1 MANDGLDDLMKA
13 FDRVKKAPR
22 DAVLK
27 ALTTSAESIASTQR
41 ALAPEDTG
49 ALKDSITVTLPGQS
63 TPPYSQP
70 GGNRVAGD
78 NEIIVT
84 AGNSDVRYPHLVE
97 HGTAHAS
104 AQPFF
109 GRASGSSANTH
120 SNVSTGQAE
129 RRSGTHGMERP
140 ANEYR
145 TCSHPS
151 NCHPQPAG
159 Q

>member
-27 ALTTSAESIASTQR
+27 ALTASAESVASTQR

-78 NEIIVT
+78 NEVIITVGDT
-84 AGNSDVRYPHLVE
+84 DTRYPHLVE
-97 HGTAHAS
+97 YGTS
-104 AQPFF
+104 KTDAQPFF
-109 GRASGSSANTH
+109 WPGFRLQRKRAQQRIDRAGRKAIRDAWK
-120 SNVSTGQAE
+120 
-129 RRSGTHGMERP
+129 GTTSE
-140 ANEYR
+140 
-145 TCSHPS
+145 
-151 NCHPQPAG
+151 
-159 Q
+159 

>member
-1 MANDGLDDLMKA
+1 MKA

-49 ALKDSITVTLPGQS
+49 ALKNSIAVTLPGQS

-78 NEIIVT
+78 NEVIITV
-84 AGNSDVRYPHLVE
+84 GDSDTRYPHLVE
-97 HGTAHAS
+97 YGTAAAD

-109 GRASGSSANTH
+109 WPGFRLQRKRAQQRIDRAGRKAIR
-120 SNVSTGQAE
+120 QAWE
-129 RRSGTHGMERP
+129 GTTSE
-140 ANEYR
+140 
-145 TCSHPS
+145 
-151 NCHPQPAG
+151 
-159 Q
+159 

>member
-49 ALKDSITVTLPGQS
+49 ALKNSIAVTLPGQS

-78 NEIIVT
+78 NEVIITV
-84 AGNSDVRYPHLVE
+84 GDSDIRYPHLVE
-97 HGTAHAS
+97 YGTAAAD

-109 GRASGSSANTH
+109 WPGFRLQRKRAQQRIDRAGRKAIR
-120 SNVSTGQAE
+120 QAWE
-129 RRSGTHGMERP
+129 GTTSE
-140 ANEYR
+140 
-145 TCSHPS
+145 
-151 NCHPQPAG
+151 
-159 Q
+159 

>member
-109 GRASGSSANTH
+109 WPGFRLQRKHAQQRIDRAGRKALRDAWNGKTS
-120 SNVSTGQAE
+120 E
-129 RRSGTHGMERP
+129 
-140 ANEYR
+140 
-145 TCSHPS
+145 
-151 NCHPQPAG
+151 
-159 Q
+159 

>member
-1 MANDGLDDLMKA
+1 MRA

-27 ALTTSAESIASTQR
+27 ALATSAESIASTQR

-49 ALKDSITVTLPGQS
+49 ALRDSIAVTLPGHS

-78 NEIIVT
+78 NEVIITV
-84 AGNSDVRYPHLVE
+84 GDSDTRYPHLVE
-97 HGTAHAS
+97 YGTAAAD

-109 GRASGSSANTH
+109 WPGFRLQRKRAQQRIDRAGRKAVRDAWKG
-120 SNVSTGQAE
+120 
-129 RRSGTHGMERP
+129 
-140 ANEYR
+140 R
-145 TCSHPS
+145 TSE
-151 NCHPQPAG
+151 
-159 Q
+159 

>member
-13 FDRVKKAPR
+13 FDRLKKAPR

-78 NEIIVT
+78 NEVIITVGDT
-84 AGNSDVRYPHLVE
+84 DTRYPHLVE
-97 HGTAHAS
+97 YGTS
-104 AQPFF
+104 KTDAQPFF
-109 GRASGSSANTH
+109 WPGFRLQRKRAQQRIDRAGRKAIRDAWK
-120 SNVSTGQAE
+120 
-129 RRSGTHGMERP
+129 GTTSE
-140 ANEYR
+140 
-145 TCSHPS
+145 
-151 NCHPQPAG
+151 
-159 Q
+159 

>member
-1 MANDGLDDLMKA
+1 MRA

-27 ALTTSAESIASTQR
+27 ALATSAESIASTQR

-49 ALKDSITVTLPGQS
+49 ALRDSIAVTLPGHS

-78 NEIIVT
+78 NEVIITV
-84 AGNSDVRYPHLVE
+84 GDSDTRYPHLVE
-97 HGTAHAS
+97 YGTAAAD

-109 GRASGSSANTH
+109 WPGFRLQRKRAQQRIDRAGRKAVRDAWK
-120 SNVSTGQAE
+120 
-129 RRSGTHGMERP
+129 GTTSE
-140 ANEYR
+140 
-145 TCSHPS
+145 
-151 NCHPQPAG
+151 
-159 Q
+159 

>member
-49 ALKDSITVTLPGQS
+49 ALKDSIAVTLPGQS

-70 GGNRVAGD
+70 GGNRVAGPS
-78 NEIIVT
+78 EVIITVGDT
-84 AGNSDVRYPHLVE
+84 DTRYPHLVE
-97 HGTAHAS
+97 YGTS
-104 AQPFF
+104 KTDAQPFF
-109 GRASGSSANTH
+109 WPGFRLQRKRAQQLIDRAGRKAVRDAWK
-120 SNVSTGQAE
+120 
-129 RRSGTHGMERP
+129 GTTSE
-140 ANEYR
+140 
-145 TCSHPS
+145 
-151 NCHPQPAG
+151 
-159 Q
+159 

>member
-27 ALTTSAESIASTQR
+27 ALTTSAKSIASTQR

-49 ALKDSITVTLPGQS
+49 ALKASVAVTLPGQS

-78 NEIIVT
+78 NEVIITVGDT
-84 AGNSDVRYPHLVE
+84 DTRYPHLVE
-97 HGTAHAS
+97 YGTS
-104 AQPFF
+104 KTDAQPFF
-109 GRASGSSANTH
+109 WPGFRLQRKRAQQRIDRAGRKAIRDAWNGKTS
-120 SNVSTGQAE
+120 E
-129 RRSGTHGMERP
+129 
-140 ANEYR
+140 
-145 TCSHPS
+145 
-151 NCHPQPAG
+151 
-159 Q
+159 

>member
-1 MANDGLDDLMKA
+1 MASDGLDDLMKA

-27 ALTTSAESIASTQR
+27 ALTTSAGSIASTQR

-49 ALKDSITVTLPGQS
+49 ALKDSIAVTLPGQS

-78 NEIIVT
+78 NEVIITV
-84 AGNSDVRYPHLVE
+84 GDSDTRYPHLVE
-97 HGTAHAS
+97 YGTAAAD

-109 GRASGSSANTH
+109 WPGFRLQRKRAQQRIDRAGRKAIRDAWNGKTS
-120 SNVSTGQAE
+120 E
-129 RRSGTHGMERP
+129 
-140 ANEYR
+140 
-145 TCSHPS
+145 
-151 NCHPQPAG
+151 
-159 Q
+159 

>member
-49 ALKDSITVTLPGQS
+49 ALRDSITVTLPGQS

-78 NEIIVT
+78 NEVIITVGDT
-84 AGNSDVRYPHLVE
+84 DTRYPHLVE
-97 HGTAHAS
+97 YGTS
-104 AQPFF
+104 KSDAQPFF
-109 GRASGSSANTH
+109 WPGFRLQRKRAQQRIDRAGRKAIR
-120 SNVSTGQAE
+120 QAWNRKTSE
-129 RRSGTHGMERP
+129 
-140 ANEYR
+140 
-145 TCSHPS
+145 
-151 NCHPQPAG
+151 
-159 Q
+159 

>member
-1 MANDGLDDLMKA
+1 MADGLDDLMRA

-27 ALTTSAESIASTQR
+27 ALATSAESIASTQR

-78 NEIIVT
+78 NEVIITVGDT
-84 AGNSDVRYPHLVE
+84 DTRYPHLVE
-97 HGTAHAS
+97 YGTS
-104 AQPFF
+104 KTDAQPFF
-109 GRASGSSANTH
+109 WPGFRLQRKRAQQRIDRAGRKALRDAWDGKTS
-120 SNVSTGQAE
+120 E
-129 RRSGTHGMERP
+129 
-140 ANEYR
+140 
-145 TCSHPS
+145 
-151 NCHPQPAG
+151 
-159 Q
+159 

>member
-78 NEIIVT
+78 NEVIITV
-84 AGNSDVRYPHLVE
+84 GDSDTRYPHLVE
-97 HGTAHAS
+97 YGTAAAD

-109 GRASGSSANTH
+109 WPGFRLQRKRAQQRIDRAGRKAIR
-120 SNVSTGQAE
+120 QAWNGKTSE
-129 RRSGTHGMERP
+129 
-140 ANEYR
+140 
-145 TCSHPS
+145 
-151 NCHPQPAG
+151 
-159 Q
+159 

>member
-49 ALKDSITVTLPGQS
+49 ALRDSITVTLPGQS
-63 TPPYSQP
+63 SPPYSQP

-78 NEIIVT
+78 NEVIITVGDT
-84 AGNSDVRYPHLVE
+84 DTRYPHLVE
-97 HGTAHAS
+97 YGTS
-104 AQPFF
+104 KTDAQPFF
-109 GRASGSSANTH
+109 WPGFRLQRKHAQQRIDRAGRKALRDAWNGKTS
-120 SNVSTGQAE
+120 E
-129 RRSGTHGMERP
+129 
-140 ANEYR
+140 
-145 TCSHPS
+145 
-151 NCHPQPAG
+151 
-159 Q
+159 

>member
-1 MANDGLDDLMKA
+1 MANDGLDDLMRA

-78 NEIIVT
+78 NEVIITV
-84 AGNSDVRYPHLVE
+84 GDSDTRYPHLVE
-97 HGTAHAS
+97 YGTAAAD

-109 GRASGSSANTH
+109 WQGFRLQRKRAQQRIDRAGRKAIRDAWK
-120 SNVSTGQAE
+120 
-129 RRSGTHGMERP
+129 GTTSE
-140 ANEYR
+140 
-145 TCSHPS
+145 
-151 NCHPQPAG
+151 
-159 Q
+159 

>member
-49 ALKDSITVTLPGQS
+49 ALKNSIAVTLPGQS

-78 NEIIVT
+78 NEVIITV
-84 AGNSDVRYPHLVE
+84 GDSDTRYPHLVE
-97 HGTAHAS
+97 YGTAAAD

-109 GRASGSSANTH
+109 WPGFRLQRKRAQQRIDRAGRKAIR
-120 SNVSTGQAE
+120 QAWE
-129 RRSGTHGMERP
+129 GTTSE
-140 ANEYR
+140 
-145 TCSHPS
+145 
-151 NCHPQPAG
+151 
-159 Q
+159 

>member
-1 MANDGLDDLMKA
+1 MADGLDDLMRA

-27 ALTTSAESIASTQR
+27 ALATSAESIASTQR

-70 GGNRVAGD
+70 GGDRVAGD
-78 NEIIVT
+78 NEVIITV
-84 AGNSDVRYPHLVE
+84 GDSDTRYPHLVE
-97 HGTAHAS
+97 YGTAAAA

-109 GRASGSSANTH
+109 WPGFRLQRKRAQQRIDRAGRKAIRDAWK
-120 SNVSTGQAE
+120 
-129 RRSGTHGMERP
+129 GTTSE
-140 ANEYR
+140 
-145 TCSHPS
+145 
-151 NCHPQPAG
+151 
-159 Q
+159 